1 MTSLFD
7 TRDFNERLFFPRAD
21 RSPPPDGAIE
31 LAVDV
36 EGNATLHVRWHP
48 GPAGAPTLLLFHGNG
63 EVVSDYDRS
72 AADFARAGV
81 GLAVMDYRGYGRS
94 TGTPTLRTTLA
105 DAVTVLE
112 HVRARVATPLIVM
125 GRSLGSAC
133 AAELYGRLP
142 DGVLGF
148 VLESGSVDLVALVR
162 RRGLVPPTRLDAPD
176 RTTFDPV
183 PKLGRGRAPLL
194 VLHGD
199 DDEVIDPAEAVRAH
213 EAAGTALKQ
222 LVLVPGRG
230 HNDISQ
236 SIVYWDA
243 LTTFVAR
250 LAEPVDGGP

>member
-7 TRDFNERLFFPRAD
+7 TREFNERLFFPRAD

-31 LAVDV
+31 LAVEVDGHV
-36 EGNATLHVRWHP
+36 TLHVRWHP

-72 AADFARAGV
+72 AKDFAAAGV

-94 TGTPTLRTTLA
+94 TGTPTLRTALT
-105 DAVTVLE
+105 DAVTVLD
-112 HVRARVATPLIVM
+112 HVRTRVATELLVM

-142 DGVLGF
+142 EGVLGF
-148 VLESGSVDLVALVR
+148 ILESGSVDLTALIR
-162 RRGLVPPTRLDAPD
+162 RRGLSPPTRLDPRDQA
-176 RTTFDPV
+176 TFDPL

-199 DDEVIDPAEAVRAH
+199 DDEIIRPAEAVRAH
-213 EAAGTALKQ
+213 EAAGTTEKQ
-222 LVLVPGRG
+222 LVLVPDRG

-236 SIVYWDA
+236 STVYWDA
-243 LTTFVAR
+243 LATFVAR
-250 LAEPVDGGP
+250 LPRG